1 MNHHQPQS
9 HKNQLEVLCGF
20 SDHEGKCC
28 SPGLIP
34 LVANDSN
41 GSVYESSSSSYPAV
55 LTFKPHQLHDRE
67 QPNTKAILKKKPQFI
82 AIESL
87 SRYRIATYLMAYR

>member
-9 HKNQLEVLCGF
+9 HNNQLEVLCGF

-41 GSVYESSSSSYPAV
+41 GSFHKSLLSSFQAV
-55 LTFKPHQLHDRE
+55 LTFKLHQPHDRE

-82 AIESL
+82 AIECL
-87 SRYRIATYLMAYR
+87 S